1 MVSEQ
6 LPSRNQAVEFLK
18 QSGCPKNVIR
28 HCRVVAELAKEIAQE
43 CQKKGLT
50 VNVDLVEIGALM
62 HDVGRSRTHTVN
74 HAVMGAEIAR
84 SFGLP
89 EPVLSIIKRHVG
101 GGITSSEARRLG
113 WPRGVYVPQT
123 LEEKIVCYSDKL
135 IEGSQRVPFEKTL
148 KSFSNDM
155 PMPAVRR
162 IQKLHDEM
170 IRLIGDSQCLP

>member
-1 MVSEQ
+1 LVSEQ

-28 HCRVVAELAKEIAQE
+28 HCRVVAELAREIAQE

-50 VNVDLVEIGALM
+50 VNVGLVEIGALM
-62 HDVGRSRTHTVN
+62 HDIGRSRTHTVN

>member
-1 MVSEQ
+1 VSEQ

-18 QSGCPKNVIR
+18 QSGCPRNVIR

>member
-1 MVSEQ
+1 VSEQ

>member
-1 MVSEQ
+1 MSEQ